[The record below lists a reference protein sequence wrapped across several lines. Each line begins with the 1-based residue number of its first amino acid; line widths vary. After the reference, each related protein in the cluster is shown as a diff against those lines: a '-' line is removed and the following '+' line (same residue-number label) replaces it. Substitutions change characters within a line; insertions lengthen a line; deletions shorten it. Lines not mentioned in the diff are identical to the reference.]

1 MADSVRSVVDD
12 VLSRAMT
19 REIWS
24 GDYHKALPV
33 TLQDYELSAVLPAVF
48 YMFRFGQRRGAGKFL
63 ETFGSSEG
71 SPAQRRRSA
80 TVERIAEKMASS
92 RGVAGF
98 DSPEGKAILG
108 DLLLCFCL
116 ENAKHSQGRDQQVQR
131 IGPAHYL
138 ASRVDLPQHV
148 AHLRY
153 IPEMIVATLA
163 DQDGEHVK
171 VNDEGDK
178 TWFAVGRGYEDNVLL
193 RAFSQ
198 GVVRQGDVLEN
209 LSSDRFNEGDVTVGL
224 DQLLTIRLAGE
235 VEEAPS
241 AVPGRQASRIS
252 NQRPLTERAA
262 RNFSDDIR
270 RFLRAYS
277 TVLPRHALVDMLESC
292 ISVGMTTILSSLVE
306 MLLAWADQGRVPERS
321 AQRSTAVLVDCSNG
335 VDLRLRGCAEQ
346 SMGDL
351 MRRMERLPDV
361 LMVLRL
367 LDHHAVLNKKV
378 KKESVETRPY
388 ATDWINL
395 LGDLLHS
402 RHSEA
407 HRIHYSI
414 EEKAER
420 LADKLTNDHGEVKDT
435 LINADSQPNPVWR
448 LAYGLTTLMGPTLV
462 RRRLSGFIDS
472 SLLIGRP
479 NGLAAKR
486 KTSRGGRRRD
496 VRSLVLT
503 DPVIEY
509 LVHLHLLRGGNKPGV
524 RRLSFGEFID
534 ALRNRYG
541 FCIDVAPLGMSISNE
556 LLQRNRAILERR
568 LRDLGLLAGVN
579 DAEAMKRLWPR
590 FKPAR
595 EN

>member
-1 MADSVRSVVDD
+1 MANSVRSVVDD

-33 TLQDYELSAVLPAVF
+33 TLAAYELSAVLPAAF
-48 YMFRFGQRRGAGKFL
+48 YMFRFGERRGAGRFL

-71 SPAQRRRSA
+71 TPAQRRRSA
-80 TVERIAEKMASS
+80 TVERIAEKLASS

-98 DSPEGKAILG
+98 ESPEGKAILG

-131 IGPAHYL
+131 IGPAHYF
-138 ASRVDLPQHV
+138 ASWVDLPQHV

-153 IPEMIVATLA
+153 IPEMTVATLA
-163 DQDGEHVK
+163 DQGGEYVK

-198 GVVRQGDVLEN
+198 GVARQGDVLEN
-209 LSSDRFNEGDVTVGL
+209 RSSDRFKEGDTTVGL
-224 DQLLTIRLAGE
+224 DQLVAIRLAGE
-235 VEEAPS
+235 IEEAPS
-241 AVPGRQASRIS
+241 TIPGRQASRIS
-252 NQRPLTERAA
+252 NQRPLTEHAA
-262 RNFSDDIR
+262 RNFSEDIR

-277 TVLPRHALVDMLESC
+277 AVLPRHALVDMLESC
-292 ISVGMTTILSSLVE
+292 ISVGMTTILSNLVE
-306 MLLAWADQGRVPERS
+306 MLLAWEEQGRVPERS
-321 AQRSTAVLVDCSNG
+321 AQRPTEVLVDCSNG
-335 VDLRLRGCAEQ
+335 VDLQIRSCAEQ
-346 SMGDL
+346 SMDDL

-378 KKESVETRPY
+378 KNESVTTWPY
-388 ATDWINL
+388 ATGWINL
-395 LGDLLHS
+395 LGDLLHD
-402 RHSEA
+402 RHPEA
-407 HRIHYSI
+407 NRIHYSI

-420 LADKLTNDHGEVKDT
+420 LADKLTSDYDEVRET
-435 LINADSQPNPVWR
+435 LRNEDNQPNPVWR
-448 LAYGLTTLMGPTLV
+448 LAHGLMTLMGPKLV
-462 RRRLSGFIDS
+462 RSRFSGFIDS

-509 LVHLHLLRGGNKPGV
+509 LVHLHLLRGGNKPDV

-534 ALRNRYG
+534 ALRDRYG
-541 FCIDVAPLGMSISNE
+541 FCIDVAPRGMSISNE

-579 DAEAMKRLWPR
+579 DAEAMKRLRPR
-590 FKPAR
+590 FVPGR

>member
-1 MADSVRSVVDD
+1 M
-12 VLSRAMT
+12 
-19 REIWS
+19 
-24 GDYHKALPV
+24 
-33 TLQDYELSAVLPAVF
+33 
-48 YMFRFGQRRGAGKFL
+48 
-63 ETFGSSEG
+63 
-71 SPAQRRRSA
+71 
-80 TVERIAEKMASS
+80 
-92 RGVAGF
+92 
-98 DSPEGKAILG
+98 
-108 DLLLCFCL
+108 
-116 ENAKHSQGRDQQVQR
+116 QR
-131 IGPAHYL
+131 IGPAHYM
-138 ASRVDLPQHV
+138 ASWVDLPQRV
-148 AHLRY
+148 ANLRY

-178 TWFAVGRGYEDNVLL
+178 TWFAVGRGHEDNVLL

-198 GVVRQGDVLEN
+198 GVARRGDVLEVR
-209 LSSDRFNEGDVTVGL
+209 SSDRFNEDDATVGL
-224 DQLLTIRLAGE
+224 DQLLAIRLAGE
-235 VEEAPS
+235 IKEEPS
-241 AVPGRQASRIS
+241 AVPGREASRIS

-262 RNFSDDIR
+262 RDFSADIR

-277 TVLPRHALVDMLESC
+277 AVLPRHALVDMLESC
-292 ISVGMTTILSSLVE
+292 ISVGMTTILSNLVE
-306 MLLAWADQGRVPERS
+306 MLLVWADQGRVPERS
-321 AQRSTAVLVDCSNG
+321 AQRPTAVFVDCSNG
-335 VDLRLRGCAEQ
+335 VDLRIRGCAEQ
-346 SMGDL
+346 SMDDL

-361 LMVLRL
+361 LMALRL
-367 LDHHAVLNKKV
+367 LDHHAVLNRKV
-378 KKESVETRPY
+378 KKESVATWPY
-388 ATDWINL
+388 ATDWVNL
-395 LGDLLHS
+395 LGDLLHA
-402 RHSEA
+402 RHPEA

-420 LADKLTNDHGEVKDT
+420 LADKLTSDYDEVRET
-435 LINADSQPNPVWR
+435 LKNENSQPNPVWR
-448 LAYGLTTLMGPTLV
+448 LGHGLTTLMGPKLV
-462 RRRLSGFIDS
+462 RSRFSGFIDS

-496 VRSLVLT
+496 VRCLVLT

-509 LVHLHLLRGGNKPGV
+509 LVHLHLLRGGNKPDV

-579 DAEAMKRLWPR
+579 DAEAMKRLRPR
-590 FKPAR
+590 FMPAR

>member
-19 REIWS
+19 REVWS
-24 GDYHKALPV
+24 GDYHKVLPV

-48 YMFRFGQRRGAGKFL
+48 YMFRFGERRGTGKFL
-63 ETFGSSEG
+63 DTFGANEG
-71 SPAQRRRSA
+71 TPAQRRRSA
-80 TVERIAEKMASS
+80 TVERIGEKLAPS
-92 RGVAGF
+92 RGFVGF

-138 ASRVDLPQHV
+138 ASWVDLPPHV
-148 AHLRY
+148 ANLRY

-198 GVVRQGDVLEN
+198 GVARRGDVLEDR
-209 LSSDRFNEGDVTVGL
+209 SSDRFNEGDATVGL
-224 DQLLTIRLAGE
+224 DQLLAIRLAGE
-235 VEEAPS
+235 IGSAPQ
-241 AVPGRQASRIS
+241 AIPGRQASRIS
-252 NQRPLTERAA
+252 NQRPLTECAA
-262 RNFSDDIR
+262 LNFSDDIR

-277 TVLPRHALVDMLESC
+277 AVLPRHALVDMLESC
-292 ISVGMTTILSSLVE
+292 ISVGMTTVLSNLVE

-321 AQRSTAVLVDCSNG
+321 AQRPTAVLVDCSNG
-335 VDLRLRGCAEQ
+335 VDLRIQGCAEQ
-346 SMGDL
+346 SMDDL

-367 LDHHAVLNKKV
+367 LDHHAVLNRRIKDKSAV
-378 KKESVETRPY
+378 TWPY
-388 ATDWINL
+388 ATDWIDL
-395 LGDLLHS
+395 LGDLLHE

-420 LADKLTNDHGEVKDT
+420 LADKLTSDYDEVRAT
-435 LINADSQPNPVWR
+435 LSNANSQPNPVWR
-448 LAYGLTTLMGPTLV
+448 LAHGLTTLMGPKLV
-462 RRRLSGFIDS
+462 RSRFSGFIDS

-509 LVHLHLLRGGNKPGV
+509 LVHLHLLRSGNKPGV
-524 RRLSFGEFID
+524 RRLSFGEFVD

-579 DAEAMKRLWPR
+579 DAEAMKRLRPR
-590 FKPAR
+590 FEPAR

>member
-19 REIWS
+19 REVWS
-24 GDYHKALPV
+24 GDYHKVLPV

-48 YMFRFGQRRGAGKFL
+48 YMFRFGERRGTGKFL
-63 ETFGSSEG
+63 DTFGANEG
-71 SPAQRRRSA
+71 TPAQRRRSA
-80 TVERIAEKMASS
+80 TVERIGEKLAPS
-92 RGVAGF
+92 RGFVGF

-138 ASRVDLPQHV
+138 ASWVDLPSHV
-148 AHLRY
+148 ANLRY

-198 GVVRQGDVLEN
+198 GVARRGDVLEDR
-209 LSSDRFNEGDVTVGL
+209 SSDRFNERDATVGL
-224 DQLLTIRLAGE
+224 DQLLAIRLAGE
-235 VEEAPS
+235 IGSAPQ
-241 AVPGRQASRIS
+241 AIPGRQASRIS
-252 NQRPLTERAA
+252 NQRPLTECAA
-262 RNFSDDIR
+262 LNFSDDIR

-277 TVLPRHALVDMLESC
+277 AVLPRHALVDMLESC
-292 ISVGMTTILSSLVE
+292 ISVGMTTVLSNLVE

-321 AQRSTAVLVDCSNG
+321 AQRPTAVLVDCSNG
-335 VDLRLRGCAEQ
+335 VDLRIQGCAEQ
-346 SMGDL
+346 SMDDL

-367 LDHHAVLNKKV
+367 LDHHAVLNKRIKD
-378 KKESVETRPY
+378 KSAATWPY
-388 ATDWINL
+388 ATDWIDL
-395 LGDLLHS
+395 LGDLLHE

-407 HRIHYSI
+407 NHIHYSI

-420 LADKLTNDHGEVKDT
+420 LADKLTSDYDEVRAT
-435 LINADSQPNPVWR
+435 LSNANSQPNPVWR
-448 LAYGLTTLMGPTLV
+448 LAHGLTTLMGPKLV
-462 RRRLSGFIDS
+462 RSRFSGFIDS

-509 LVHLHLLRGGNKPGV
+509 LVHLHLLRSGNKPGV
-524 RRLSFGEFID
+524 RRLSFGEFVD
-534 ALRNRYG
+534 VLRNRYG

-579 DAEAMKRLWPR
+579 DAEAMKRLRPR
-590 FKPAR
+590 FEPAR